1 MSTPSGVWAAGM
13 GAPAGSKQ
21 AHHGTTMLQSEEAV
35 LVDFRGQLCLGQWN
49 PENLGPSCSLLGF
62 SKRCRRAVVCLI
74 KLLTDCYV
82 VMVILVESV
91 PWHDT

>member
-13 GAPAGSKQ
+13 GAPAGSKH

-62 SKRCRRAVVCLI
+62 SKNVGPLMPSREGYRAVFGGVAA
-74 KLLTDCYV
+74 
-82 VMVILVESV
+82 VMHS
-91 PWHDT
+91 